1 MAGCGCSWVFLLQF
15 DEEKR
20 RKNTL
25 EIFGIWSWIYDH
37 KSFWFWF
44 PTRVFQRQKT
54 VFFVVVFP
62 AVLLSGV
69 LDSISHLCK
78 KENHLP
84 SSLLKGICDRSQ
96 EVFILPSLKL
106 TASWPLKNQ
115 WLLKIAYVPIP
126 NCRFPSNFS
135 ILAQCL
141 KKKHVVDSLQNGISS
156 NH

>member
-1 MAGCGCSWVFLLQF
+1 MWPDVGVLGCSYFNLMKRNA
-15 DEEKR
+15 EKHFGNLWNMIMNLWSQIILILISNSCVPTA
-20 RKNTL
+20 KN
-25 EIFGIWSWIYDH
+25 S
-37 KSFWFWF
+37 
-44 PTRVFQRQKT
+44 
-54 VFFVVVFP
+54 FFVVVFP

-115 WLLKIAYVPIP
+115 SLLKIAYVPIP

-141 KKKHVVDSLQNGISS
+141 KKKNML
-156 NH
+156 